1 MFPGAGEFPEGEDAG
16 DMMMDGGDGSGGEDE
31 FADAHGAA
39 GGFDDDAMDGAVDGL
54 EDGAG
59 GDDVFGAEDG
69 PGAAGAAAGGAAEP
83 AMEAAASQASAE
95 PAVNPMAE
103 FNRSYREKG
112 EAKDADERDAIRA
125 SRARG
130 EKELAAWM
138 AEKEAQLEARKQQNR
153 TDEEAKLVEMEAA
166 LSEAPWTRVL
176 ALVDTTAPAT
186 DGSAGHADPARMRE
200 LLIQLKSSPPQAAAE
215 PSA

>member
-1 MFPGAGEFPEGEDAG
+1 MRR
-16 DMMMDGGDGSGGEDE
+16 SV
-31 FADAHGAA
+31 AA
-39 GGFDDDAMDGAVDGL
+39 AR
-54 EDGAG
+54 
-59 GDDVFGAEDG
+59 
-69 PGAAGAAAGGAAEP
+69 AGASSATACLRLVPVPVP
-83 AMEAAASQASAE
+83 AR
-95 PAVNPMAE
+95 PCCGRRE

>member
-1 MFPGAGEFPEGEDAG
+1 MPP
-16 DMMMDGGDGSGGEDE
+16 
-31 FADAHGAA
+31 
-39 GGFDDDAMDGAVDGL
+39 
-54 EDGAG
+54 
-59 GDDVFGAEDG
+59 
-69 PGAAGAAAGGAAEP
+69 PP
-83 AMEAAASQASAE
+83 RCRR
-95 PAVNPMAE
+95 E
-103 FNRSYREKG
+103 FNRQYREKG
-112 EAKDADERDAIRA
+112 ETKDAAERDAVRA

-130 EKELAAWM
+130 EEELASWM

-186 DGSAGHADPARMRE
+186 DGAAGHADPARMRE

-215 PSA
+215 SSA